1 MIAHKCFQIPSVPER
16 EWPPRVVLD
25 YCRIRMGRNVRCL
38 YSADIVSMYLP
49 VEDVHMRAFK
59 RHYFNSRAKVMVV
72 CAYGRFVTTSLEPSI
87 VMLAECRPVKDV

>member
-1 MIAHKCFQIPSVPER
+1 
-16 EWPPRVVLD
+16 
-25 YCRIRMGRNVRCL
+25 
-38 YSADIVSMYLP
+38 MYLP

-59 RHYFNSRAKVMVV
+59 RHYFNSRVKVMVV